1 MTFAW
6 HESKDRGNRQKHG
19 VSFET
24 AAQVFQDPQ
33 AVSYL
38 DRLIDDEERWHTVGL
53 AGGVTILLAV
63 HTSEEANDEEEIR
76 IIAAEKAN
84 PRERALYDPSH

>member
-1 MTFAW
+1 MVFAW
-6 HESKDRGNRQKHG
+6 DESKDRVNRQNHG
-19 VSFET
+19 ISFET

-38 DRLIDDEERWHTVGL
+38 DRLLDDEERWHTVGL
-53 AGGVTILLAV
+53 VGSVTSLLVV

-76 IIAAEKAN
+76 IISARKAN
-84 PRERALYDPSH
+84 PRERALYNPSH